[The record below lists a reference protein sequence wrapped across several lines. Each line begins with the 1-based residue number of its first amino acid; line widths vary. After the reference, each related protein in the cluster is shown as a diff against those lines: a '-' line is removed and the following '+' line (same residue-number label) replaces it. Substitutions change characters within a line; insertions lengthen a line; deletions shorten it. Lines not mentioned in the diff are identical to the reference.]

1 MAEPMAHQPARDA
14 PGLGSA
20 QSPLQDPLRTRPA
33 PAGGGARLSF
43 ASAPMLFCG
52 IWLAAGILLSHAS
65 RAPWI
70 EPGLLVLAVAAAILL
85 SLTAARAAPRC
96 SLPAAG
102 FCWLMLGAL
111 LAGIQPEA
119 DPQTALALHAAAA
132 GRQTVEGRI
141 SRIMPVR
148 LTGNESLFIP
158 RDRQEPRQEQSE
170 SIDLRVRTVDG
181 APAPGGLR
189 ATLYGPADRPFPE
202 LHCGD
207 MVLGSFTLRLPE
219 RYRDPGAWDSRAWLL
234 EQGIGAIGSGKISD
248 FAIASS
254 PGRSGFACWLRS
266 LQEKASRRLNG
277 FSQSGPERALPS
289 MLRLD
294 REDTA
299 MLSAMALGDR
309 SYLERRAR
317 AGFERTGSF
326 HLLVV
331 SGMHLAI
338 FAGCAFG
345 LAALLRL
352 PRLWS
357 TLITI
362 LCSFAYA
369 QLTGFGAPVQ
379 RSFWMVTLYLLAR
392 LLFRQRNGLNAVG
405 FAALCLLALDPR
417 SLLGASFQMTLLS
430 VLVVAGIAVP
440 IAERTL
446 APYLQAARTVDL
458 IALDPSLPPR
468 LAQFRVALR
477 LASDHLRPLLG
488 RRAARWLPPA
498 LVRLAL
504 RGAELLGVSA
514 LIELAMSLPMA
525 VYFHRVTVMALPVNV
540 LIVPLLGLAL
550 PCALATVVA
559 ILIAPALAALPA
571 AATALLL
578 HAIAGIVRLFGSL
591 PGADLRIPAPPP
603 GAVAAG
609 VLLLGFA
616 VWAARNGRRPSL
628 LALAALAGC
637 AVCAVYPYPA
647 VFRPGVLEIAA
658 LDVGQG
664 DSLLLTSPQGRTLL
678 IDAGGPIGA
687 GENFS
692 SNFDIGEDVV
702 SPALWSRRIRRL
714 DAVALTHA
722 HSDHMGGMPAVLEN
736 FRPAELWVGKN
747 PDIPAYRALLRQ
759 AASLG
764 IRVRSFAAGDAFDF
778 AGARIEVLAPA
789 RDYRPGAAASNDDSL
804 VLRVAYGS
812 TSALLEGDA
821 EAPSERRMLGEDL
834 RSNLLKVGHHGSTT
848 STTAPFLAQ
857 VDPRFAVISAGLRNP
872 FGHPR
877 IQVLDRLQQ
886 DRVLTYRT
894 DLLGATTFELDG
906 RSVTAQ
912 TAGP

>member
-1 MAEPMAHQPARDA
+1 MAVQMAHQPARD
-14 PGLGSA
+14 PPSPGSA
-20 QSPLQDPLRTRPA
+20 HGPFQPQPPPSGYSA
-33 PAGGGARLSF
+33 KLSF
-43 ASAPMLFCG
+43 ASAPMLFSG
-52 IWLAAGILLSHAS
+52 LWLGCGILLSHLS
-65 RAPWI
+65 RWPWI
-70 EPGLLVLAVAAAILL
+70 EPGVLVLAVAAAISL
-85 SLTAARAAPRC
+85 SLAAALAAPRC
-96 SLPAAG
+96 SIFATA
-102 FCWLMLGAL
+102 FCWLLLGL
-111 LAGIQPEA
+111 LLGGIQPEA
-119 DPQTALALHAAAA
+119 DPQTALVLHAENA
-132 GRQTVEGRI
+132 GRQMVEGRV

-148 LTGNESLFIP
+148 LTGNESLFA
-158 RDRQEPRQEQSE
+158 RGPRQERSE
-170 SIDLRVRTVDG
+170 SIDLRVRTVGG

-189 ATLYGPADRPFPE
+189 STLYGPAEGPFPE

-207 MVLGSFTLRLPE
+207 LVRASFTLRVPE

-234 EQGIGAIGSGKISD
+234 DQGIGAIGSGKTSD
-248 FAIASS
+248 LTVVSS
-254 PGRSGFACWLRS
+254 PSRPGFACWLHS
-266 LQEKASRRLNG
+266 LQEKGSRRLND
-277 FSQSGPERALPS
+277 FSDARQERALPS
-289 MLRLD
+289 WLRLD
-294 REDTA
+294 REDAA
-299 MLSAMALGDR
+299 MLSAMVLGDR
-309 SYLERRAR
+309 SYLERRER

-338 FAGCAFG
+338 FAGCIFW

-352 PRLWS
+352 PRFWS
-357 TLITI
+357 TAITI

-369 QLTGFGAPVQ
+369 LLTGFGAPVQ

-392 LLFRQRNGLNAVG
+392 LLFRQRNSLNAVG

-417 SLLGASFQMTLLS
+417 SLLGPSFQMTLLS
-430 VLVVAGIAVP
+430 VLVVAGVAVP
-440 IAERTL
+440 IAERTV
-446 APYLQAARTVDL
+446 APYLRAARDLDL

-468 LAQFRVALR
+468 LAQFRVTLR
-477 LASDHLRPLLG
+477 LAAEHLRPLLG

-498 LVRLAL
+498 VLRLAL
-504 RGAELLGVSA
+504 RTAELLGVSA

-525 VYFHRVTVMALPVNV
+525 VYFHRVTAMAFPVNV

-550 PCALATVVA
+550 PCALATFAA
-559 ILIAPALAALPA
+559 ILIVPAAATIPA

-578 HAIAGIVRLFGSL
+578 HAIAGVVRLFGSL
-591 PGADLRIPAPPP
+591 PGGDLRIPAPPQA
-603 GAVAAG
+603 AVAAG
-609 VLLLGFA
+609 VLLIGFA
-616 VWAARNGRRPSL
+616 VWAARNSRWPSL
-628 LALAALAGC
+628 LPVAALAAC
-637 AVCAVYPYPA
+637 AVCAVYPHPA

-687 GENFS
+687 GESSS

-714 DAVALTHA
+714 DAVVLTHA

-736 FRPAELWVGKN
+736 FRPAELWVGNN
-747 PDIPAYRALLRQ
+747 PPIPAYRALLRQ

-764 IRVRSFAAGDAFDF
+764 IRVRRFAAGDAFDF

-804 VLRVAYGS
+804 VIRVAYGS

-821 EAPSERRMLGEDL
+821 EAPSERGMLGEDL
-834 RSNLLKVGHHGSTT
+834 RSNLLKVGHHGSAT
-848 STTAPFLAQ
+848 STTPPFLAQ
-857 VDPRFAVISAGLRNP
+857 VDPQFAVISAGLRNP

-894 DLLGATTFELDG
+894 DLLGATTFDLDG
-906 RSVTAQ
+906 HSVTAQ